1 MVRNIKEDIL
11 ESAEQLFATKGFEK
25 ATVLDI
31 AKEAGVHEA
40 SVYSNFNNKRNILF
54 NIYASYYKIATNVLK
69 EHFKGMREPGP
80 KLRKAIW
87 HYLDDLKNHPNHA
100 RLLMLGI
107 RETREFY
114 DSDYYQD
121 VKAYINIVSNIIMT
135 GQEEGLF
142 RKDCN
147 FRLIRNMA
155 LGTCVFTG
163 YYSIAHNIP
172 YDPDEYSDLIYQLVL
187 KANREGLSPNQ
198 GNGTKAEKNRAELR
212 RTQII
217 EKATEVFSKKGFLGA
232 TISDIAKSAKLAD
245 GTLYEYFDTKEE
257 ILLSISET
265 YMQEISYNA
274 FIFNDLHAVEKEL
287 RELIW
292 RWVGILWSKKDFA
305 CVLTLELFRNL
316 KFYSS
321 PGYKYIKF
329 YTEQIQKVVEEG
341 QKEGIFIEGVPFPIY
356 LNMIIGT
363 VDQYLISHFLVHR
376 PLTEIPELNDIVDSL
391 VRAIKIGDD
400 S

>member
-1 MVRNIKEDIL
+1 MARNIKEDIL

-25 ATVLDI
+25 ATISDI

-40 SVYSNFNNKRNILF
+40 SVYSNFKNKRKILF
-54 NIYASYYKIATNVLK
+54 DIYVSYFMKATRALK

-100 RLLMLGI
+100 RLLMTGL

-114 DSDYYQD
+114 GSDYYKY
-121 VKAYINIVSNIIMT
+121 VKEYSNIVSNIIMT
-135 GQEEGLF
+135 GQAEGLF

-163 YYSIAHNIP
+163 YYSIAHHIP

-187 KANREGLSPNQ
+187 RANRGGLSPSQ
-198 GNGTKAEKNRAELR
+198 GDGIKSDKNRIELR
-212 RTQII
+212 RAKII
-217 EKATEVFSKKGFLGA
+217 EKATEVFSNKGFLGA
-232 TISDIAKSAKLAD
+232 TISDIAKNAQLAD
-245 GTLYEYFDTKEE
+245 GTLYEYFDTKEK
-257 ILLSISET
+257 ILLGVAET
-265 YMQEISYNA
+265 HLQDISYDA
-274 FIFNDLHAVEKEL
+274 FIFHDLHRVEKAL

-292 RWVGILWSKKDFA
+292 RWIGILWSRKDFA
-305 CVLTLELFRNL
+305 SVLTLELFRNL

-321 PGYKYIKF
+321 PGYQYIRS
-329 YTEQIQKVVEEG
+329 YLGQIKAVVEQG
-341 QKEGIFIEGVPFPIY
+341 QKEGVFVENVPFPVY
-356 LNMIIGT
+356 FNMVLGT
-363 VDQYLISHFLVHR
+363 IDQYLISHFLVHR
-376 PLTEIPELNDIVDSL
+376 PPTEIAELSDMVDSL
-391 VRAIKIGDD
+391 VRAIKIEDA
-400 S
+400 